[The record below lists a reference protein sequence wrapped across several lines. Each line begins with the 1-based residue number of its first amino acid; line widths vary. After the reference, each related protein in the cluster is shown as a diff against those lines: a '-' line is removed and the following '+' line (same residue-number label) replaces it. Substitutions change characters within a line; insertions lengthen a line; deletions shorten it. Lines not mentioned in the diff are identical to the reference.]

1 MFNVIEQIDIHSNPD
16 GTVSVDAL
24 KDLNGQPKKFRE
36 VGHLLFREDGGQDRI
51 AFKRDDSGRMALIID
66 FPFFIFQKVAWYQ
79 SKPFVT
85 TIVGGSAAVILLA
98 LLLWPIGA
106 ILRRHY
112 RNPLNLDPQ
121 QGRLRLLVRLG
132 SAALLI
138 FVVSL
143 LVFFLMAFEHNS
155 LATPSY
161 NPLLRLLQFIGWI
174 GVVGTIV
181 AIYAAVRSWRE
192 TNLGTWTRLGNS
204 LLALSCLILVWFA
217 FAHHMFT
224 WNLLY

>member
-1 MFNVIEQIDIHSNPD
+1 V
-16 GTVSVDAL
+16 
-24 KDLNGQPKKFRE
+24 
-36 VGHLLFREDGGQDRI
+36 
-51 AFKRDDSGRMALIID
+51 
-66 FPFFIFQKVAWYQ
+66 
-79 SKPFVT
+79 
-85 TIVGGSAAVILLA
+85 
-98 LLLWPIGA
+98 
-106 ILRRHY
+106 
-112 RNPLNLDPQ
+112 
-121 QGRLRLLVRLG
+121 LVRLG
-132 SAALLI
+132 FAALLV

-143 LVFFLMAFEHNS
+143 VVFFLMAFEHNS

-204 LLALSCLILVWFA
+204 LLALSCFILVWFA
-217 FAHHMFT
+217 FAHHMFI

>member
-1 MFNVIEQIDIHSNPD
+1 
-16 GTVSVDAL
+16 
-24 KDLNGQPKKFRE
+24 
-36 VGHLLFREDGGQDRI
+36 
-51 AFKRDDSGRMALIID
+51 MALIID

-85 TIVGGSAAVILLA
+85 TVVGGSAAVLLLA

-112 RNPLNLDPQ
+112 RNPLNLDPSQ
-121 QGRLRLLVRLG
+121 RRLRLLVRLG
-132 SAALLI
+132 CAALLV
-138 FVVSL
+138 FLVSL
-143 LVFFLMAFEHNS
+143 VVFFLMAFEHNS

-174 GVVGTIV
+174 GVLGTIV

-192 TNLGTWTRLGNS
+192 ANLGTWTRLGNS
-204 LLALSCLILVWFA
+204 LLALSCFIVVWFA